1 MVNDTDDLTVGTP
14 SWDQVVRDSTK
25 VARGGQE
32 PSSKAGIPHS
42 SQKGVEDGDTGGK
55 TKKSKQMAKQARVI
69 TTQEQPKHS
78 EQQAHCV
85 STTN

>member
-32 PSSKAGIPHS
+32 PSSKARIPHS
-42 SQKGVEDGDTGGK
+42 SQKGVEDRDMDGQDEEEQTDGQASKGHHHTGTTK
-55 TKKSKQMAKQARVI
+55 TR
-69 TTQEQPKHS
+69 
-78 EQQAHCV
+78 
-85 STTN
+85 